1 MKGVNHSKKK
11 GGEIMNELKINES
24 IKHIDEV
31 GKAVRK
37 AIKEVGGTMPEN
49 LPTPISNIKELENR
63 SKNML

>member
-1 MKGVNHSKKK
+1 
-11 GGEIMNELKINES
+11 MNELKINES